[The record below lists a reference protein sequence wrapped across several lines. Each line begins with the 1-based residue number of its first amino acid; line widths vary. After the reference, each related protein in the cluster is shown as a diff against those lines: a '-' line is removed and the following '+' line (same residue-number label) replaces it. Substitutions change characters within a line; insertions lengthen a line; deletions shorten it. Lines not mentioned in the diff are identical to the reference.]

1 MEASAGT
8 AYSETYVL
16 MDAYQLS
23 FDLDGNGSLRIKG
36 ESVNESEEDVF
47 FEIAVKDGRIVL
59 RSEEEELLFDTC
71 Y

>member
-16 MDAYQLS
+16 MGAYQLS
-23 FDLDGNGSLRIKG
+23 FDLDGNGSLRIRG

-59 RSEEEELLFDTC
+59 RCEEEELLFDTH